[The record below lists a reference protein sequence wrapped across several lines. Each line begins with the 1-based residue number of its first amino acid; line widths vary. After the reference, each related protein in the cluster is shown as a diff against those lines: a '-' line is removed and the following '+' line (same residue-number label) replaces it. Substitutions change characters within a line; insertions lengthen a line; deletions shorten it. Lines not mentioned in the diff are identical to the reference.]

1 LSDSTHTGQWWAP
14 SSKHAKRTALGT
26 AAIVIALSLITWTVW
41 ASPSNPV
48 STAVHHAL
56 GVDTAAE
63 KTAKKAA
70 TAEALQAKLDAAQKQ
85 IWKLQGQLQSAN
97 ASGASRADQI
107 ANLQQQLSSAQSS
120 LGQAKAQALAAS
132 ASGSKASGSG
142 SGGGSGHGGSGAH
155 VASTKPAATGNS
167 GPSKNPTSS
176 TPAAPTKAEVLA
188 QQSRWYGLYTA
199 QSPFNWAEYDQV
211 SKQVGTATNM
221 DGYFQGFDQAFNA
234 SAVQRSWANGRLP
247 VMTWET
253 TPSQSGNDA
262 PYIPGYT
269 NADIMNPAK
278 FGTYIKDYADAIAA
292 NGQPMVIRFDHE
304 MNGSWYNWS
313 EDAQNPAD
321 GSYPNAKGSYVA
333 MWQYVHDIF
342 QAEGAND
349 YVIWDWSPTRIDDLS
364 PNKNSVKLSQAH
376 MDVSYPGDEYV
387 DWVGMS
393 GYYRKSTTAPT
404 FDTTFG
410 ATLAQLRALPHTTG
424 AKPIFLAEVGATE
437 TGGTGQ
443 KAKWM
448 TSLFDSLAQPS
459 NDDIIGFAYFSEV
472 ATTYVDGVRSTNDWR
487 LNSRADSLAAFVAGI
502 KRTDTD
508 FDLQE
513 VTP

>member
-1 LSDSTHTGQWWAP
+1 MSDSTHSGSWWAP
-14 SSKHAKRTALGT
+14 SSTHAKRTALGT

-63 KTAKKAA
+63 KTARKAA
-70 TAEALQAKLDAAQKQ
+70 SADALQNRLDAAQKQ
-85 IWKLQGQLQSAN
+85 IWKLEGQLQSAN
-97 ASGASRADQI
+97 ASGSSRADQI
-107 ANLQQQLSSAQSS
+107 AKLQQQLQSAQAS
-120 LGQAKAQALAAS
+120 LGQATAAAAS
-132 ASGSKASGSG
+132 ATGAKASAAGSGGSG
-142 SGGGSGHGGSGAH
+142 SGGSGQGGAH
-155 VASTKPAATGNS
+155 AVSTKPAASGTS
-167 GPSKNPTSS
+167 GPSKEPTTV

-211 SKQVGTATNM
+211 SQQVGTATNM
-221 DGYFQGFDQAFNA
+221 TGYFQGFDQAFNA

-253 TPSQSGNDA
+253 TPALSGNDA
-262 PYIPGYT
+262 PYIEGYT
-269 NADIMNPAK
+269 NADIMDPAK
-278 FGTYIKDYADAIAA
+278 FGAYIKSYADAIAA
-292 NGQPMVIRFDHE
+292 NGQPMVLRFDHE

-313 EDAQNPAD
+313 EDAQAPD
-321 GSYPNAKGSYVA
+321 GSYPNAKGSYAA
-333 MWQYVHDIF
+333 MWKYVHTIF
-342 QAEGAND
+342 QDEGAND

-364 PNKNSVKLSQAH
+364 PKASSPKLTQAH
-376 MDVSYPGDEYV
+376 MDNNYPGDAYV

-393 GYYRKSTTAPT
+393 GYYRKSTTPPT
-404 FDTTFG
+404 FATTFA

-424 AKPIFLAEVGATE
+424 TKPIFLAEIGATE

-448 TSLFDSLAQPS
+448 TSLFDSLAAPE
-459 NDDIIGFAYFSEV
+459 NRDVIGFAYFSET

-487 LNSRADSLAAFVAGI
+487 LNSRPDSLAAFSTGI

-513 VTP
+513 VTQ